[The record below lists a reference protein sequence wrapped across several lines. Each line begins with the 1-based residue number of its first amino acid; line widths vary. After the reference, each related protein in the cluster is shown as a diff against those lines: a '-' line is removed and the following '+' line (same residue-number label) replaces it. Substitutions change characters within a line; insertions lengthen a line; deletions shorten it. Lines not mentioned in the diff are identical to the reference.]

1 MITKFISKENLKL
14 LLQLAAI
21 ALLVY
26 FIYDSC
32 NQRAERKIYE
42 QNQLNYLTDG
52 ARQLT
57 LTRSELK
64 ILLQSDQ
71 RLAGK
76 IDTMGIKVRNITNIV
91 QNTYHIKDTT
101 ITHNTFIHDQL
112 TDRNFFNVDYG
123 CFKIS
128 GYVTRDSIVTES
140 RELNDKL
147 STFLYKDF
155 RHRFWFI
162 KWGKYFT
169 AKTWSDCK
177 HDTIA
182 VTRNIKIR

>member
-1 MITKFISKENLKL
+1 MSKFISMEKIKL
-14 LLQLAAI
+14 ILQLAAI
-21 ALLVY
+21 GLLIY

-57 LTRSELK
+57 LTRAELK
-64 ILLQSDQ
+64 TLLANDQ
-71 RLAGK
+71 QLAGK
-76 IDTMGIKVRNITNIV
+76 LDTMGIKVRNVTNIIE
-91 QNTYHIKDTT
+91 NTYHIKDTT

-112 TDRNFFNVDYG
+112 TDRNYFNVDAG
-123 CFKIS
+123 CFHIS
-128 GYVTRDSIVTES
+128 GYVTPDSIITQS
-140 RELNDKL
+140 KELNDKL
-147 STFLYKDF
+147 TTFLYKDF

-162 KWGKYFT
+162 KWSKFYT